1 MEMLLEWLD
10 WFLWDHLYE
19 YIGAYMF
26 LALALTLFTG
36 LPVAF
41 ALGGVSFV
49 FGFLAIWLEIF
60 DINIYFAVVNR
71 IWGGD
76 GASGAVQNP
85 ILVAIP
91 CFVFMGT
98 MLEKSRVAADL
109 LHILQ
114 IMLKRVPGGLALSV
128 TVMGTIMAATTG
140 IIGASVVMMTLLA
153 LPTMLKRGYS
163 PELATGT
170 IAASATLGILIPPSI
185 MLVLMASLLAV
196 SVGNLFI
203 GALLPGLAL
212 SALYFIY
219 ILTRATLN
227 PSVAPRIDEDEIDL
241 KPTNTSNLIIF
252 LVGAGLFIAADVIFE
267 TAGFYAEDIN
277 WQLLTILGIFFLAMW
292 VGKREGNSLLG
303 GILKGFVPPIFL
315 IILVLGSIFAGWA
328 TPTEAAGVGAFG
340 SLVLAFVNGTLTW
353 QVLKEVCHRTGL
365 TVAMI
370 FFIFVGAT
378 AFSTIFRNVY
388 GEELIIHFIE
398 WLQLSPW
405 NLLFLLM
412 FAVFLLGF
420 FFDFLE
426 ITLIILPV
434 FDPVIRTLAPVFA
447 DHLGIEV
454 LSASPSTKE
463 FLEAQVIYWF
473 AILVAVNLQ
482 TSFLTPPFGFA
493 LFYMKGVAP
502 SSVKMQEIYRGIIP
516 FVTLQVI
523 GMLVVLSFPR
533 LALQLPYEAGLA
545 RIPWGIE
552 WSFAE
557 PEFIRRKQA
566 ELVKLEEQLS
576 SRTSLTGK
584 EVEAEVAVFR
594 DKYMG
599 NDSLDF
605 LAMGK
610 EIAERVKALRESNPP
625 AE

>member
-1 MEMLLEWLD
+1 MLEFWEWLID
-10 WFLWDHLYE
+10 DHLYE
-19 YIGAYMF
+19 FIGAYMF
-26 LALALTLFTG
+26 LALALALFTG

-41 ALGGVSFV
+41 ALGGVSLIFGLIAVWIDAVDFQV
-49 FGFLAIWLEIF
+49 F
-60 DINIYFAVVNR
+60 FAVINR

-76 GASGAVQNP
+76 GQSGAVQNP

-114 IMLKRVPGGLALSV
+114 IMLRKVPGGLALSV

-153 LPTMLKRGYS
+153 LPTMLQRGYS
-163 PELATGT
+163 PALATGT

-185 MLVLMASLLAV
+185 MLVLMANLLVV

-203 GALLPGLAL
+203 GAILPGLVL
-212 SALYFIY
+212 SGLYFMY
-219 ILTRATLN
+219 ILTVASLN
-227 PSVAPRIDEDEIDL
+227 PSVAPPMDQDEIQMDPSS
-241 KPTNTSNLIIF
+241 KSNIMIF
-252 LVGAGLFIAADVIFE
+252 LGASLVAIFLAYEGEVLGLN
-267 TAGFYAEDIN
+267 EDIN
-277 WQLLTILGIFFLAMW
+277 WPLMGFLSVFAIAMW
-292 VGKREGNSLLG
+292 MGKREGNTLFG
-303 GILKGFVPPIFL
+303 GILKGFVPPVFL
-315 IILVLGSIFAGWA
+315 IVLVLGSIFAGWA

-340 SLVLAFVNGTLTW
+340 SLILAWVNGTLTYN
-353 QVLKEVCHRTGL
+353 VVREVCHRTGL
-365 TVAMI
+365 TTAMI

-388 GEELIIHFIE
+388 GEDLIIEFIE
-398 WLQLSPW
+398 WLQLGPW
-405 NLLFLLM
+405 PLLLLLM

-434 FDPVIRTLAPVFA
+434 FAPVIRAMAPEFA
-447 DHLGIEV
+447 PHLG
-454 LSASPSTKE
+454 
-463 FLEAQVIYWF
+463 LEPGTNQAAIQYVSDQVIYWF

-523 GMLVVLSFPR
+523 GILIVLWFPQ
-533 LALQLPYEAGLA
+533 LALWLP
-545 RIPWGIE
+545 
-552 WSFAE
+552 S
-557 PEFIRRKQA
+557 
-566 ELVKLEEQLS
+566 LVF
-576 SRTSLTGK
+576 GK
-584 EVEAEVAVFR
+584 
-594 DKYMG
+594 
-599 NDSLDF
+599 
-605 LAMGK
+605 
-610 EIAERVKALRESNPP
+610 
-625 AE
+625 

>member
-1 MEMLLEWLD
+1 MEMLAEWWD

-36 LPVAF
+36 LPVAY
-41 ALGGVSFV
+41 ALGGVSVV
-49 FGFLAIWLEIF
+49 FGLISIWLEIF
-60 DINIYFAVVNR
+60 DLNIYFAVVNR

-114 IMLKRVPGGLALSV
+114 IMLKRLPGGLALSV
-128 TVMGTIMAATTG
+128 TAMGIIMAATTG

-153 LPTMLKRGYS
+153 LPTMLNRGYAPS
-163 PELATGT
+163 LATGT

-196 SVGNLFI
+196 SVGNLFV
-203 GALLPGLAL
+203 GAILPGLTL
-212 SALYFIY
+212 GGLYLLY
-219 ILTRATLN
+219 IFTRASIN
-227 PSVAPRIDEDEIDL
+227 PSIAPPISEDEIDL
-241 KPTNTSNLIIF
+241 QPTNMSNLVIF
-252 LVGAGLFIAADVIFE
+252 LVGAVFFVLLDVIFE
-267 TAGFYAEDIN
+267 SLGFLTDDVN
-277 WQLLTILGIFFLAMW
+277 WPLMTILGIFFLGMW
-292 VGKREGNSLLG
+292 VGKREGNTLLG
-303 GILKGFVPPIFL
+303 GILKGFMPPIFL
-315 IILVLGSIFAGWA
+315 IILVLGSIFAGYA

-340 SLVLAFVNGTLTW
+340 SLVLAFVNGTLTYS
-353 QVLKEVCHRTGL
+353 VVKEVCHRTGL

-398 WLQLSPW
+398 WLDLSPW
-405 NLLFLLM
+405 NLLYLLM

-434 FDPVIRTLAPVFA
+434 FDPVIRILAPVFA
-447 DHLGIEV
+447 EHLGIEV
-454 LSASPSTKE
+454 MTQSQQTKE

-502 SSVKMQEIYRGIIP
+502 SSVKMQEIYKGIIP

-523 GMLVVLSFPR
+523 GMMVVLSFPR

-552 WSFAE
+552 WNIAAPEAE
-557 PEFIRRKQA
+557 RRKIDVINKFGETLRRKTSLNEDQIEA
-566 ELVKLEEQLS
+566 QQETLEAKYLGNESLEFLELDKEAKAIAKQLEE
-576 SRTSLTGK
+576 
-584 EVEAEVAVFR
+584 A
-594 DKYMG
+594 
-599 NDSLDF
+599 
-605 LAMGK
+605 
-610 EIAERVKALRESNPP
+610 NPK
-625 AE
+625 